1 MPRAVLFRELL
12 TLDAAPIKL
21 ADVDV
26 AGVYQLGGNTE
37 PVVWSQYNAPTRSGN
52 SPVNPA
58 GQVHTMWLPA
68 GVQVFASTAALAG
81 AGTNVSLWLVIP
93 DLDDG

>member
-1 MPRAVLFRELL
+1 MLV
-12 TLDAAPIKL
+12 LDAPAVKL
-21 ADVDV
+21 ADVAV

-37 PVVWSQYNAPTRSGN
+37 PVVWSAYSPSDRSGNAPT
-52 SPVNPA
+52 NPA
-58 GQVHTMWLPA
+58 GQVHTMWIPK